1 VDHEILVSP
10 DRSHIVLRII
20 GPTGRNR
27 MGQVFEA
34 HRLGAQLDIHCFLVD
49 LRQAVDLESPADD
62 YAMANHDFPN
72 TPLVDLAARVCCV
85 VSPGDHSH
93 DFLIAAFRESGSNIE
108 RFESLA
114 EAEAYLRADR

>member
-1 VDHEILVSP
+1 MDHEIVVSP

-49 LRQAVDLESPADD
+49 LRQSVNLESPDD
-62 YAMANHDFPN
+62 DLAMAQVDFPN
-72 TPLVDLAARVCCV
+72 TPLVDRSARVCCV
-85 VSPGDHSH
+85 VSPNDHSH
-93 DFLIAAFRESGSNIE
+93 DLLLAAFRASGSPIE
-108 RFESLA
+108 RFESVA
-114 EAEAYLRADR
+114 DAEAYLRAGR